1 MLSNFSHVQL
11 FVTLWTAPHQVPLS
25 MRILQAR
32 ILEWVAMF
40 FSRGSPC
47 QGSNLH
53 LLNISCMGRWVSL
66 PGKPLSSHSTYHQFK
81 YDYFIHVSVY
91 CGYCTEMHA
100 HTHKYL
106 NKLHE
111 SKDFVYFGCYCV
123 PVTKKATGTW

>member
-1 MLSNFSHVQL
+1 MLSNFSHVRL

-25 MRILQAR
+25 MRILRAR
-32 ILEWVAMF
+32 ILEWVAM

-53 LLNISCMGRWVSL
+53 LLNISCIGRWVSP
-66 PGKPLSSHSTYHQFK
+66 PGKPLFSHGAYHQFK
-81 YDYFIHVSVY
+81 HYYFIHVSVY
-91 CGYCTEMHA
+91 CGYCTKMHA
-100 HTHKYL
+100 HKYL

-111 SKDFVYFGCYCV
+111 SKDFVYFGCYCI